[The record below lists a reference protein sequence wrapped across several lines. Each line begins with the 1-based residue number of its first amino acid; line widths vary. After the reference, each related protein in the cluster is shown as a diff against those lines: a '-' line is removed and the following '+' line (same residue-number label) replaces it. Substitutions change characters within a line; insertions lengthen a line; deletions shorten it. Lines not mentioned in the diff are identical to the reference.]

1 MKRVVVGLSGGVD
14 SSVAAYLLKE
24 QGYEVIGLFMKNWHD
39 DSVTISNEC
48 PWLEDSNDALLVA
61 EKLGIPFQTVDLS
74 EQYKEK
80 IVDYMFNEYEQG
92 RTPNPDVLCNREIKF
107 DVFMK
112 IALSLG
118 ADYVATGHYCRKGEI
133 EVDGTRGT
141 RAKGEQSKAK
151 PVYQLLAGKDGNKD
165 QSYFLCQLSQEQLAK
180 SLFPSEMMENAM
192 GNALTPETIA
202 GKLSFFYEQLHLL
215 HWQTTSY
222 AEHQALGGLYDYVH
236 DFKDG
241 LIEKIMGYTGKR
253 PAPYKIEALINCT
266 GNECVSNLLSFA
278 SSLKSYAESNS
289 YHDIANL
296 ADALS
301 GEAAKTKYLL
311 TLS

>member
-1 MKRVVVGLSGGVD
+1 MKSGE
-14 SSVAAYLLKE
+14 LNL
-24 QGYEVIGLFMKNWHD
+24 
-39 DSVTISNEC
+39 
-48 PWLEDSNDALLVA
+48 
-61 EKLGIPFQTVDLS
+61 
-74 EQYKEK
+74 
-80 IVDYMFNEYEQG
+80 
-92 RTPNPDVLCNREIKF
+92 
-107 DVFMK
+107 
-112 IALSLG
+112 
-118 ADYVATGHYCRKGEI
+118 
-133 EVDGTRGT
+133 
-141 RAKGEQSKAK
+141 
-151 PVYQLLAGKDGNKD
+151 
-165 QSYFLCQLSQEQLAK
+165 
-180 SLFPSEMMENAM
+180 
-192 GNALTPETIA
+192 ETIA
-202 GKLSFFYEQLHLL
+202 GKLTYFHEQLHLT

-241 LIEKIMGYTGKR
+241 VIEKLMGYTGKR
-253 PAPYKIEALINCT
+253 PTPYKIEPLTNCT